1 MNNKVVLLVQIVKDN
16 LKIMNGIK
24 LPIRADYLTR
34 PSYATLFVKIGE
46 NDGLLKYAIC
56 HTLTNI
62 YFEESYLEIVD
73 HYTNYVL
80 RDLFDTNHR
89 SFYRQKIIESKN
101 EIIIFLQEKL
111 TNNYYITCYLD
122 DYFIKGS
129 SHYNIQ
135 HFCNEHL
142 VYGFDR
148 VDSVFDVISF
158 NDNGFIDNKI
168 SFDLFFS
175 SLYIFPDDL
184 VPFSYSK
191 LKCDNDYSFNK
202 HFIRQNISDY
212 VESKNRFWVLDN
224 SKKTFGLKALQSFYK
239 YFNYLI
245 DNRLPISTNDCLL
258 LLDHKR
264 MFAKRLE
271 YLEESAIITSDHWA
285 EIYTP
290 VLQMA
295 RKQVDFCQEY
305 NNNGFKSNCRIP
317 YSEDLILTEEHIL
330 NKLIKTGF

>member
-1 MNNKVVLLVQIVKDN
+1 MNINVVLSDQIVKDN
-16 LKIMNGIK
+16 LEVMNRNK
-24 LPIRADYLTR
+24 LPIRTDYSTR
-34 PSYATLFVKIGE
+34 SSYATLFIKIGK
-46 NDGLLKYAIC
+46 NDDVLKYAIC

-62 YFEESYLEIVD
+62 FFEESYLEIVD

-80 RDLFDTNHR
+80 RDLLDTKHR
-89 SFYRQKIIESKN
+89 SFYRQQLIESKKD
-101 EIIIFLQEKL
+101 IITFIQEKL
-111 TNNYYITCYLD
+111 SDNYYITCYLD
-122 DYFIKGS
+122 DFFIKGS
-129 SHYNIQ
+129 SHYNSQ
-135 HFCNEHL
+135 HFCSEHL
-142 VYGFDR
+142 VYGFN
-148 VDSVFDVISF
+148 SGGCFFDVISF
-158 NDNGFIDNKI
+158 NDAGLFDNKL
-168 SFDLFFS
+168 SFDLFLS
-175 SLYIFPDDL
+175 SLYDFSDDL

-191 LKCDNDYSFNK
+191 LKHGIDYSFNK
-202 HFIRQNISDY
+202 HFIKQNISDY
-212 VESKNRFWVLDN
+212 FESKNRFWVLDN

-239 YFNYLI
+239 YVNYLI